1 MTEPTEDRAS
11 AQQRPGEIAEMS
23 PEERTKRLNALWE
36 RLTDPDGFDRAALA
50 SIEGATRSD
59 Q

>member
-1 MTEPTEDRAS
+1 MTERTGDGAR

-23 PEERTKRLNALWE
+23 PEDRAKRLNALWQ

-50 SIEGATRSD
+50 TIEGTTLTE